1 MNKQVFISS
10 LSAQGPSLRGR
21 LSGAVS
27 QGPSLRGRLSGAG
40 SQGQALRGR
49 LNNRTRDD
57 SLLARF
63 VGFSFTCIVLASVVG
78 CREIDTNVDAAIDSI
93 VLHRLSFIET
103 STDSSDKLKREVYLR
118 DGAVESIRL
127 REVHF
132 FGLKESEAIVEVDI
146 RNNGDTTTE
155 IIGYNTGCGCSR
167 VELESKVIPPGQQV
181 RIRMSVRINPV
192 NSMSERVVAVALSFK
207 GNCSAQLQL
216 PIVAVPS
223 VRVSGFRGSHR
234 TALDAGTLYVQRR
247 IDDDCENASVE
258 FDVCRGFLETNEAS
272 PNESEVRIQGIAPN
286 TLSCHFIGTA
296 NEFTERLGGH
306 QIEILSNVVFRNI
319 RLGGGLLNSVNEF
332 LSLEQGDDVLV
343 AVEATPTFGGRFS
356 QLEHHNQARFSIAT
370 ALRFSM
376 P

>member
-1 MNKQVFISS
+1 
-10 LSAQGPSLRGR
+10 
-21 LSGAVS
+21 
-27 QGPSLRGRLSGAG
+27 
-40 SQGQALRGR
+40 
-49 LNNRTRDD
+49 
-57 SLLARF
+57 
-63 VGFSFTCIVLASVVG
+63 
-78 CREIDTNVDAAIDSI
+78 
-93 VLHRLSFIET
+93 
-103 STDSSDKLKREVYLR
+103 
-118 DGAVESIRL
+118 VESIRL

-247 IDDDCENASVE
+247 IDDDCEIASVE

-272 PNESEVRIQGIAPN
+272 PNESEVRIQGIAHN

-306 QIEILSNVVFRNI
+306 QIEWARYRIAIEVPENTLLPQHVQIELVYQDGLSTFLGLTLDRKSAFEISPATVVLKEELAMAEITICRSDGSE
-319 RLGGGLLNSVNEF
+319 LGEVGTVYNEQLLNVAIEHLAPNSATCRLTVNQWPKTRLVREV
-332 LSLEQGDDVLV
+332 LSLTTEDGLTSTVRIVLIS
-343 AVEATPTFGGRFS
+343 P
-356 QLEHHNQARFSIAT
+356 Q
-370 ALRFSM
+370 
-376 P
+376 